1 MLGRIKV
8 NNTVRVLEEAFTW
21 LKRIIKHTP
30 LVKSKKETGESHTR
44 ALSLASRRRVE
55 SNRIETSG
63 AVRARYRWEQASR
76 TSPAVVKSKKKTG
89 ESHARALL
97 LASPCRADA
106 MGVSWRVET
115 RWAVRYAHGTDESRP
130 PEPQP
135 LLKIPL
141 DIGKWYGFWGAF
153 DATARSQYDYFKYF
167 LEAVC
172 TAIIFLHRFHTT
184 IPTEVLQRLAK
195 WLTQRKTTHR
205 VIPSPAPPLGTFWIP
220 YHSCLNVV

>member
-1 MLGRIKV
+1 
-8 NNTVRVLEEAFTW
+8 
-21 LKRIIKHTP
+21 
-30 LVKSKKETGESHTR
+30 VKSKKETGESHTR

-55 SNRIETSG
+55 AVGVAWRVESNRIETSG
-63 AVRARYRWEQASR
+63 AVRARYRWE
-76 TSPAVVKSKKKTG
+76 PDVVKSKKETA
-89 ESHARALL
+89 ESHARALS
-97 LASPCRADA
+97 LASPCRVDA

-141 DIGKWYGFWGAF
+141 DIGKWYGFYGAF

-184 IPTEVLQRLAK
+184 TPTEVLQRLAK